1 MREELLAD
9 LSERFRPEHYK
20 LLSHNCNTFSNEF
33 AQLLC
38 GVGIPEH
45 ITGLPDEVRDGA
57 SSHTSKG
64 AGFPTAEADG
74 AGPAARCR

>member
-20 LLSHNCNTFSNEF
+20 LLTHNCNTFSNEF

-45 ITGLPDEVRDGA
+45 ITGLPDEVSELFFTHFITRGLP
-57 SSHTSKG
+57 SG
-64 AGFPTAEADG
+64 RG
-74 AGPAARCR
+74 